1 MFPKMVSTKGLTKSV
16 GEACPHWNSHR
27 NRRSVC

>member
-16 GEACPHWNSHR
+16 GEACPPKSTPI
-27 NRRSVC
+27 C